1 MPPSYQSSNYPPNSG
16 ALHPLQVAPV
26 IAAGRHLDFVI
37 SQILTEGKV
46 GKVFMMHLGLADYVV
61 VQDADAVRE
70 VLVTANYP
78 KSPTYK
84 VKDGVCMHGL

>member
-1 MPPSYQSSNYPPNSG
+1 MS
-16 ALHPLQVAPV
+16 
-26 IAAGRHLDFVI
+26 
-37 SQILTEGKV
+37 EGKV

-84 VKDGVCMHGL
+84 VGVGACMGCA